1 MISNLNEDYV
11 LYARACGLRE
21 SKITIHILRN
31 SLQVA
36 VSIFCMA
43 IPIILGSTVVIENV
57 FAWPGL
63 GSLSV
68 KSILSRDFP
77 IIQAY
82 VFILAV
88 AFVLFNIISDIVNAS
103 FNPKLRKD
111 V

>member
-1 MISNLNEDYV
+1 
-11 LYARACGLRE
+11 
-21 SKITIHILRN
+21 
-31 SLQVA
+31 
-36 VSIFCMA
+36 
-43 IPIILGSTVVIENV
+43 
-57 FAWPGL
+57 GL